1 IGRMKSLPAGTG
13 KIVVMKVLLSLLILA
28 MAFSQWDEYSLWLLV
43 PRSFLETNLF
53 ARSGMLTP
61 MTGFPAY
68 STGQSLVFYMASLI
82 VG

>member
-1 IGRMKSLPAGTG
+1 MKLLPAGTG

-43 PRSFLETNLF
+43 PRYFLETNLF
-53 ARSGMLTP
+53 ARSGMLVP

-68 STGQSLVFYMASLI
+68 PTGPSLVSYMASLI

>member
-1 IGRMKSLPAGTG
+1 MKSLPAGTG

-43 PRSFLETNLF
+43 PRYFLETNLF
-53 ARSGMLTP
+53 ARSGILVP
-61 MTGFPAY
+61 ITGFPAY
-68 STGQSLVFYMASLI
+68 STVQSLVFYMASLI